1 MGRYGTP
8 FLGWP
13 HQFDPLV
20 NFSSVFLLVLPV
32 FLGYYHLGRLGALL
46 SLPISAGTWFGSFL
60 CALFVLQGQP
70 EVAEVATY
78 VSFCLLLGL
87 LVFAMHMKAADSP
100 AIQRALRLIRY
111 PQTR

>member
-20 NFSSVFLLVLPV
+20 NFCSVSLSVLPV
-32 FLGYYHLGRLGALL
+32 FLGYYHLGRVGGLL
-46 SLPISAGTWFGSFL
+46 SLPISAGTWYASFL

-70 EVAEVATY
+70 AVA
-78 VSFCLLLGL
+78 GL
-87 LVFAMHMKAADSP
+87 LVFAMHVKAADSP
-100 AIQRALRLIRY
+100 AIQRAQRSLRLIRY